1 MGGVLR
7 VVRQDYGGIWLPGVR
22 GPVPGELAHRGW
34 SVGQYMDVRRER
46 WHHRDPSDR
55 IVSMASR
62 RLRSRAQLTAWLAVI
77 VALFVF
83 VAVSQVDDDAAASLR
98 TTDFVSTV
106 QLDQT
111 LAARQAQ
118 LVPQAW
124 LEYGSLV
131 VAGVAIGIALLVQR

>member
-1 MGGVLR
+1 
-7 VVRQDYGGIWLPGVR
+7 
-22 GPVPGELAHRGW
+22 
-34 SVGQYMDVRRER
+34 
-46 WHHRDPSDR
+46 
-55 IVSMASR
+55 MASR
-62 RLRSRAQLTAWLAVI
+62 TRRSRAQLTAWLAVI

-98 TTDFVSTV
+98 TTDFVSNV
-106 QLDQT
+106 QLDQV

-131 VAGVAIGIALLVQR
+131 VAGVAIGIALLVQRHHG